1 MAFVSKDINIGS
13 IHIYFYLTCQENA
26 SEEAES
32 VEHDIHQNATD
43 ISAENKTF

>member
-1 MAFVSKDINIGS
+1 MGS
-13 IHIYFYLTCQENA
+13 THIHFYLKCEENS